1 MDLNEAMTERHSV
14 RMYSDEPVSKAL
26 LDDVAAEVERCNA
39 SSGLHF
45 QMASGLE
52 DAFCGYKTH
61 YGRFSG
67 VHNAIALVTKI
78 DVPYDLHPA
87 KKAPAAKTNPT
98 SNVAQSHTAMSA
110 DLHVNSSV
118 NHAGQADNSA
128 TQPNDPI
135 PPEEA
140 EIEEKVGYYGEQL
153 ALKLVQLGLATSWA
167 VLDDAATGWWELEPG
182 ERVVWVLAFGHP
194 ARPGAKHH
202 SKPLDSLCS
211 LPASLGGNG
220 EVPTLADAPEWFQR
234 GVAAASLA
242 PTSLSQ
248 QPFHFTLEEA
258 DSTVNSKSLSTS
270 DPAAQAKGIPDQNA
284 ANDSH
289 SAAAVNSMASS
300 GNLLPTV
307 SARVTP
313 GLFAHV
319 GLGCAKR
326 NFEIGAGSSNFTW
339 AK

>member
-14 RMYSDEPVSKAL
+14 RMYTDEPVSKAL
-26 LDDVAAEVERCNA
+26 LDDIAAEVERCNA
-39 SSGLHF
+39 TSGLHF

-52 DAFCGYKTH
+52 DAFCSYKTH
-61 YGRFSG
+61 YGRFNG

-78 DVPYDLHPA
+78 DEPYDLHPA
-87 KKAPAAKTNPT
+87 KKA
-98 SNVAQSHTAMSA
+98 H
-110 DLHVNSSV
+110 
-118 NHAGQADNSA
+118 SA
-128 TQPNDPI
+128 TSDGENPIKPVTSIKLSSTSCATQSAANPSANLHTIKPVTGVHCAPDADKPETGTRCHMDSAVQLVDPI

-167 VLDDAATGWWELEPG
+167 VLDDATTGWWELEPG
-182 ERVVWVLAFGHP
+182 EHVVWILAFGHP
-194 ARPGAKHH
+194 ARAGAKHH

-211 LPASLGGNG
+211 LPASLG
-220 EVPTLADAPEWFQR
+220 PDATLADSPDWFQR
-234 GVAAASLA
+234 GIAAASLA

-248 QPFHFTLEEA
+248 QPFHFTLE
-258 DSTVNSKSLSTS
+258 D
-270 DPAAQAKGIPDQNA
+270 AQ
-284 ANDSH
+284 
-289 SAAAVNSMASS
+289 
-300 GNLLPTV
+300 TV

-313 GLFAHV
+313 GLFAYV

-326 NFEIGAGSSNFTW
+326 NFEIGASTDNFEW

>member
-14 RMYSDEPVSKAL
+14 RMYTDEPVDKTL
-26 LDDVAAEVERCNA
+26 LDEIAAEVKRCNA
-39 SSGLHF
+39 ASGLHF
-45 QMASGLE
+45 QMVSGLE

-67 VHNAIALVTKI
+67 VHNAIALITPI

-87 KKAPAAKTNPT
+87 KKVPVAKINSS
-98 SNVAQSHTAMSA
+98 SNVVQSPASSSA
-110 DLHVNSSV
+110 TSQPNNSAAAVCQS
-118 NHAGQADNSA
+118 QSQA
-128 TQPNDPI
+128 TQPDDSI

-167 VLDDAATGWWELEPG
+167 VLDDATTGWWKLEPG
-182 ERVVWVLAFGHP
+182 EHVVWILAFGHP

-211 LPASLGGNG
+211 LPTSLGASA
-220 EVPTLADAPEWFQR
+220 TLTDAPDWFQR
-234 GVAAASLA
+234 GVEAASLA

-248 QPFHFTLEEA
+248 QPFKFTLE
-258 DSTVNSKSLSTS
+258 DN
-270 DPAAQAKGIPDQNA
+270 Q
-284 ANDSH
+284 
-289 SAAAVNSMASS
+289 
-300 GNLLPTV
+300 TV
-307 SARVTP
+307 SARATP

-326 NFEIGAGSSNFTW
+326 NFEIGAGTDNFKW
-339 AK
+339 SK